1 MSHRR
6 LAVAAELRAAGRDDI
21 TDNVQIVEFGSG
33 DEANAKRF
41 RLAVAS
47 NLDAKP
53 FTPEERK
60 DIAEY
65 VYGERDWTL
74 VRIGQ
79 ALNVSKSQVAKDLKG
94 FPPSGKPNRPKGGRP
109 KGSTKP
115 RKSPNAPTPEQMEAY
130 VLAARERLDQEAKAQ
145 ADREAAAA
153 AAEAKTQA
161 DREAAEAAARRSDEG
176 ARISSP
182 GASEK

>member
-1 MSHRR
+1 
-6 LAVAAELRAAGRDDI
+6 
-21 TDNVQIVEFGSG
+21 
-33 DEANAKRF
+33 
-41 RLAVAS
+41 
-47 NLDAKP
+47 
-53 FTPEERK
+53 
-60 DIAEY
+60 
-65 VYGERDWTL
+65 
-74 VRIGQ
+74 
-79 ALNVSKSQVAKDLKG
+79 
-94 FPPSGKPNRPKGGRP
+94 
-109 KGSTKP
+109 
-115 RKSPNAPTPEQMEAY
+115 MEAY